1 MFRKCY
7 CSSCPPI
14 ICLGGMLGVVNSMGA
29 GAGILVHAHHF
40 SASIKTACE
49 QEESSHILGPLLS
62 SPICEPHLT
71 TLVQE
76 MFLIAQNSDDLKM
89 QQNAAW
95 AVSFLR
101 NGRGCCT
108 CGHCCNSLKMPFPSS
123 QIANSGLG
131 IDH

>member
-1 MFRKCY
+1 M
-7 CSSCPPI
+7 
-14 ICLGGMLGVVNSMGA
+14 
-29 GAGILVHAHHF
+29 
-40 SASIKTACE
+40 
-49 QEESSHILGPLLS
+49 GPLLS

-101 NGRGCCT
+101 NGLWSKELLNAERYDKSDVDSKT
-108 CGHCCNSLKMPFPSS
+108 ISYNFPEDNLVMKLT
-123 QIANSGLG
+123 IWLMHLNNSGVG
-131 IDH
+131 SV